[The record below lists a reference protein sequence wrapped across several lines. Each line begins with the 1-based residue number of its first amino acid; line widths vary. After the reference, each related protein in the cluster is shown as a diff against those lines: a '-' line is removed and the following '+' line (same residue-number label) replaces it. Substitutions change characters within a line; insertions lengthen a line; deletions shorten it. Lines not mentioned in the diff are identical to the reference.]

1 MVNPSFDFFPKST
14 DSLSSN
20 SEPNPDPVP
29 PPIVLNTKNPYS
41 PVQLSASFFTRSRHH
56 TAQTHVDNS
65 FGNSFEFTKNNIY
78 ATHVLLEACK
88 VTNNQ
93 IKHFIHVSTDEVY
106 GETEAEAIV
115 GNHEASQLL
124 QNKPLPIH
132 GNGSNVRSYLY
143 YEDVAEAFE
152 CILHKGVVGQ
162 VYNIGT
168 KKERRV
174 IDVAKDICN
183 LFNLDYKKSIKMVDN
198 RPFNDQCYIL
208 DDKKLIALGWQ
219 ERTSWVDGLQKT
231 KDWYIANPS

>member
-1 MVNPSFDFFPKST
+1 
-14 DSLSSN
+14 
-20 SEPNPDPVP
+20 
-29 PPIVLNTKNPYS
+29 
-41 PVQLSASFFTRSRHH
+41 
-56 TAQTHVDNS
+56 
-65 FGNSFEFTKNNIY
+65 
-78 ATHVLLEACK
+78 
-88 VTNNQ
+88 
-93 IKHFIHVSTDEVY
+93 
-106 GETEAEAIV
+106 
-115 GNHEASQLL
+115 
-124 QNKPLPIH
+124 
-132 GNGSNVRSYLY
+132 
-143 YEDVAEAFE
+143 
-152 CILHKGVVGQ
+152 VGQ